1 MDNDDWGKLL
11 KLLQRELRKVGKFN
25 IADIDNYE
33 VDERKSNKK
42 LAQEMFIALHTEL
55 VTRSPELLDFTLKK
69 FGEYV
74 KDGDP
79 YPTDAVMRLDPDRT
93 DPDAPEGDFN
103 YISLRNN
110 DVSYA
115 IKYLEDIYLEI
126 FKTEI
131 PGAEK

>member
-1 MDNDDWGKLL
+1 MDNDNWGKLL

-33 VDERKSNKK
+33 IEGRSNKK

-55 VTRSPELLDFTLKK
+55 VTRSPQLLEYTLKGI
-69 FGEYV
+69 GEYM
-74 KDGDP
+74 KDGGDGP
-79 YPTDAVMRLDPDRT
+79 SEAVMRLDPDRT
-93 DPDAPEGDFN
+93 NPDALEDGFD

-110 DVSYA
+110 DVSCA
-115 IKYLEDIYLEI
+115 IKFLEEIYFEI
-126 FKTEI
+126 FKIEI